1 LSQEPLALDLF
12 PELPAPVAP
21 PKRRAAKP
29 TLPSTAA
36 PRASRAP
43 AKSDGDLEPL
53 AQTLEAHPDYRVLR
67 RLQPRLDWGPARGG
81 ATATVVVLDTETT
94 GLDAQRERVIE
105 LALLRVQVD
114 LADGLP
120 VGRVEV
126 YDGLEDPG
134 KPIPKEV
141 VALTGIRDAD
151 VRGQRLDEARIAE
164 LLDGV
169 DCVIAHNAA
178 FDRPFV
184 EKRLPQFADLRWSC
198 SFAEIDWKQQG
209 RSSAKLESLAQAL
222 GWFYDA
228 HRAEMDCHALLAV
241 LAAPLTTDLTTS
253 DPASNTSDS
262 TSEGAS
268 TPHAGTHVHAPT
280 VSHTALAHLLRCA
293 AAPSYRLQATHAPF
307 EAKDTL
313 KARGY
318 RWNADQRVWGIALRD
333 DASLRAECEWL
344 KHNVYAG
351 RAASVLVE
359 ALDALSRYAGRGG
372 VARAWPL

>member
-1 LSQEPLALDLF
+1 MSQEPLALDLF

-21 PKRRAAKP
+21 PKRRAAKATP
-29 TLPSTAA
+29 PSVAA
-36 PRASRAP
+36 PRATLAP
-43 AKSDGDLEPL
+43 AKPVGQGQSREQATSNGGQEPPPPARWDGDLEPL
-53 AQTLEAHPDYRVLR
+53 ALTLEAHPDYRVLR
-67 RLQPRLDWGPARGG
+67 RLQPRLDWGPARGA
-81 ATATVVVLDTETT
+81 ATATVLVLDTETT

-114 LADGLP
+114 LTDGLP
-120 VGRVEV
+120 VGPVQV

-151 VRGQRLDEARIAE
+151 VRGQRLNEARIAE

-209 RSSAKLESLAQAL
+209 RSSAKLENLAQAL

-241 LAAPLTTDLTTS
+241 LAAQQAATQVPS
-253 DPASNTSDS
+253 Q
-262 TSEGAS
+262 
-268 TPHAGTHVHAPT
+268 T
-280 VSHTALAHLLRCA
+280 VSHTALAHLLRSA

-307 EAKDTL
+307 EAKDAL

-333 DASLRAECEWL
+333 DESLRAECDWL
-344 KHNVYAG
+344 KQTVYAG
-351 RAASVLVE
+351 RAASVQVE

-372 VARAWPL
+372 VARAVPL